1 MSSNSL
7 ARRRILDWMLKEFSA
22 KELPATPKLYSADE
36 VRQLRRRPLPD
47 VIKRRTEITDELLR
61 EIGIDFRSYP

>member
-1 MSSNSL
+1 
-7 ARRRILDWMLKEFSA
+7 MLKEFSA